1 MRPLAIGSL
10 GLLLLAAIQA
20 RAQQPDAAEALP
32 SVALPPGLERVLR
45 DYERAWQARDGQWLI
60 AADIDNSIQRPP
72 QAAGPPG

>member
-10 GLLLLAAIQA
+10 GLLLLAAIPA
-20 RAQQPDAAEALP
+20 PAQPDAAEALP